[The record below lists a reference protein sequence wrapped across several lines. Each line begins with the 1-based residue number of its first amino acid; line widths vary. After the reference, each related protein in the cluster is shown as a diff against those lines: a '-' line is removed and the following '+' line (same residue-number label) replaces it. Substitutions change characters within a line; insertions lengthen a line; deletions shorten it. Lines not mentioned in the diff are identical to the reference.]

1 MLYYGYRRNGG
12 LVPTFSCFFSARYL
26 QRVAMKSAY
35 RRTHP
40 LHGLRYIEAKGMSV
54 IRPSLFLLFLLSLFL
69 FPMPSHAAESYTPV
83 SQTNQPVRIEITGLT
98 FDQATGTYRV
108 GLAIDRPDRIQ
119 RVILNVESESG
130 TLVIDE
136 LVNPGGRPNLTLEF
150 AANRLGPAGKYL
162 IKIRALDLVGN
173 LVEKV
178 EEFGGSGEEP
188 SVLASREFTY
198 SPDGNTV
205 NFTIESVNADYI
217 NDRLIV
223 ILNVEQPQRVI
234 SYSGFIVNNG
244 GQRVLDIPR
253 TIFPNPPRLEVPL
266 PPAMRT
272 GGSADSG
279 EAPEYKVTINLTT
292 QDNQSFQQVFEGFK
306 PVPPP
311 PPGMMTQITQA
322 LSDNPILPVI
332 IIAIISSA
340 VVFIILRN
348 RKPAPDLPSY
358 RPPVD
363 HTVEIHA
370 PNVAPAR
377 QAYAGPAAA
386 PARRMRLRIRVI
398 ESPGM
403 QPNTEQIIDT
413 FPYVFGRGLWLNDP
427 QMSREHAT
435 VTMKSG
441 QFFITD
447 NKSRNGTTVRD
458 LTLTADQTVPLE
470 GSTIVRLGLNT
481 MLEIE
486 PYG

>member
-1 MLYYGYRRNGG
+1 MFG
-12 LVPTFSCFFSARYL
+12 
-26 QRVAMKSAY
+26 
-35 RRTHP
+35 
-40 LHGLRYIEAKGMSV
+40 
-54 IRPSLFLLFLLSLFL
+54 IRPLLLFLALCVLSVLSPF
-69 FPMPSHAAESYTPV
+69 SVNAAESFVPPM
-83 SQTNQPVRIEITGLT
+83 QNNQPVRIEITGLT
-98 FDQATGTYRV
+98 FDQANNRYQI

-119 RVILNVESESG
+119 RVILNVESEAG

-136 LVNPGGRPNLTLEF
+136 LINPGGRPNLAIEF
-150 AANRLGPAGKYL
+150 DAGRLGDAGKYL

-173 LVEKV
+173 LVERQSDV
-178 EEFGGSGEEP
+178 GSNEEP
-188 SVLASREFTY
+188 SVLASREFQFT
-198 SPDGNTV
+198 PEGNTL
-205 NFTIESVNADYI
+205 NFTIESVNADYA
-217 NDRLIV
+217 NDRLVV

-234 SYSGFIVNNG
+234 SYNGFIVNSG
-244 GQRVLDIPR
+244 GQRVADIPPS
-253 TIFPNPPRLEVPL
+253 IFPNPPRLEMPL
-266 PPAMRT
+266 PAAMRS
-272 GGSADSG
+272 GGDGSTG
-279 EAPEYKVTINLTT
+279 EAPEYKVTINLTSR
-292 QDNQSFQQVFEGFK
+292 DNQSFQQVFEGFK

-311 PPGMMTQITQA
+311 PPGMMDQIMEAMTTNP
-322 LSDNPILPVI
+322 LIPILIIFVI
-332 IIAIISSA
+332 SGA
-340 VVFIILRN
+340 VVFLIIRN
-348 RKPAPDLPSY
+348 RPAPPDLPSY

-363 HTVEIHA
+363 QTVEIYGGAVAQPRPVYAA
-370 PNVAPAR
+370 PV
-377 QAYAGPAAA
+377 AA

-435 VTMKSG
+435 ITMKSG
-441 QFFITD
+441 QFYITD